1 MTCSVLY
8 QLRARCPQNL
18 TVICTVTDDVHDW
31 RVKFNFQWQLRLLA
45 CSPLTSSDTS
55 DVLWVG
61 CWSTIA
67 VFFGLF
73 WWQWTERTH
82 WPPHEEHEHTEVCQP
97 CSPHTSEQSRMRRHE
112 TLTDSRGKIT
122 RNPHHQNKLCYI
134 WFVYNME
141 YSRYHR
147 NTVMCRSEDVSV
159 NRSVLYLKGEE
170 KNRKWINKSKKY
182 LGVVVHSS
190 VKHTELW
197 LIFSL
202 ILGFVLLT
210 LAFEV
215 TSH

>member
-1 MTCSVLY
+1 MPSESHSYLY
-8 QLRARCPQNL
+8 CNWWCARLTGEIQFPVAAEAVGLFTSNQLRHEWCIMGWMLKHNCCVFWAVLMAVDGEDTL
-18 TVICTVTDDVHDW
+18 TTAW
-31 RVKFNFQWQLRLLA
+31 RTWTHRSLPALQ
-45 CSPLTSSDTS
+45 
-55 DVLWVG
+55 
-61 CWSTIA
+61 STH
-67 VFFGLF
+67 
-73 WWQWTERTH
+73 QWTITNETPRNTH
-82 WPPHEEHEHTEVCQP
+82 W
-97 CSPHTSEQSRMRRHE
+97 QSRQNNQKP
-112 TLTDSRGKIT
+112 SS
-122 RNPHHQNKLCYI
+122 PNKLCYI